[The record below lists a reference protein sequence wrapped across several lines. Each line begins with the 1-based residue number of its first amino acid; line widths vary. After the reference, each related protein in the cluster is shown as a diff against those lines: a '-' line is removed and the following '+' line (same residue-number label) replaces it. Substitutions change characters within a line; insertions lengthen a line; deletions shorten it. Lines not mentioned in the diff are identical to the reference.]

1 MNNAP
6 ISCIRLVPY
15 KQYADGTWGS
25 ILLIGWQSD
34 EPSAFLFNS
43 SERKPG
49 SPNTA
54 RNSLLDQE
62 VEMYARYI
70 EDKPTGRD
78 ARSVYGEY
86 GVVRLAGTLVS
97 AHIADLVC
105 ENLNKHSAN
114 TQRDVHRVKRLTES
128 ARQSSQTNVFEE
140 ELRSHMADESAWVRS
155 ILEQTLPLITSGY
168 NHTQWLQSALTALQQ
183 TAEKKGRLT
192 RVKGEDGI
200 LAVYKSGECKTK
212 ADWGVVFKIMVEKK
226 YIAKTSYTAGAHM
239 INQVCGEEVT
249 TASAIKQSPAMTII
263 GGSITR
269 GWTDKAHNRQSS
281 NLLIHYQKIA
291 DVFLKN

>member
-49 SPNTA
+49 APNTA

-62 VEMYARYI
+62 VEMYARYM
-70 EDKPTGRD
+70 ENKPTGQD
-78 ARSVYGEY
+78 ARSVYSEY

-105 ENLNKHSAN
+105 ENLNKHNAN
-114 TQRDVHRVKRLTES
+114 TRRDVHRVKRLMDSVSLSGQATML
-128 ARQSSQTNVFEE
+128 EE
-140 ELRSHMADESAWVRS
+140 ELRSHMADESTWIRS

-168 NHTQWLQSALTALQQ
+168 NHTQWLQSTLAALQHSVD
-183 TAEKKGRLT
+183 KKSRLT

-200 LAVYKSGECKTK
+200 LAVYKSGVCKTK

-263 GGSITR
+263 GGSIAR

-291 DVFLKN
+291 DEFLKN

>member
-1 MNNAP
+1 MNNTP
-6 ISCIRLVPY
+6 FSCIRLVPY
-15 KQYADGTWGS
+15 KQFADGTWGS
-25 ILLIGWQSD
+25 ILVIGWQSD

-62 VEMYARYI
+62 VEMYEHYL
-70 EDKPTGRD
+70 KNHPTGRD
-78 ARSVYGEY
+78 ARSMYEDY
-86 GVVRLAGTLVS
+86 GVIRLAGTLVS

-105 ENLNKHSAN
+105 ENLNKHSETKRHN
-114 TQRDVHRVKRLTES
+114 VNRVKKLLEN
-128 ARQSSQTNVFEE
+128 AGHGGQTNLLEE
-140 ELRSHMADESAWVRS
+140 ELRSHMADESAWERS

-168 NHTQWLQSALTALQQ
+168 NHKQWLQSALATIQHS
-183 TAEKKGRLT
+183 TETKSRLT
-192 RVKGEDGI
+192 RVKGENGI
-200 LAVYKSGECKTK
+200 LAVYKSGQCKTK

-263 GGSITR
+263 GGSLTR

-291 DVFLKN
+291 DEFLKN

>member
-62 VEMYARYI
+62 VKMYERYM
-70 EDKPTGRD
+70 EAEPTERD

-105 ENLNKHSAN
+105 ENLNKHSEKP
-114 TQRDVHRVKRLTES
+114 QRDVNRVNKLIERTRLIG
-128 ARQSSQTNVFEE
+128 QSNVLEE

-168 NHTQWLQSALTALQQ
+168 KHEQWLRATQAAVKQPV
-183 TAEKKGRLT
+183 EKESRLP
-192 RVKGEDGI
+192 RVQGASGI
-200 LAVYKSGECKTK
+200 RAVYESAGCKTK

-226 YIAKTSYTAGAHM
+226 YIARAAYTAGAYI

-249 TASAIKQSPAMTII
+249 TASAIKQSPALKII
-263 GGSITR
+263 GGTIAR

-281 NLLIHYQKIA
+281 NLLIHYQTIA
-291 DVFLKN
+291 DVFLKH